1 MVCPMSV
8 SFGCWHRL
16 CAYALALPW
25 MISIPGAVGQEVAS
39 APASSDAVAPA
50 SVVTA
55 QTQASESAT
64 EIPDSHPRAWFPESS
79 VMYAE
84 LAPLDRWS
92 DHPLREWLTSTE
104 AFKKIWRSPE
114 VMKARGGL
122 LLAEYAIGTK
132 LEVLL
137 RDLSHGG
144 VVLVVDRETEGVAL
158 LARTRSEEWL
168 SKYADKAL
176 DFIRSDAK
184 NNGREDP
191 VKSAE
196 YKGIRGYQIQ
206 NGIFASIGPWLLV
219 TNKSELAQSII
230 DRMRDPALGNLESAK
245 WLEGFP
251 EIETSLERPA
261 GVRVAAMQID
271 LDQVRQL
278 EPDNDLFRAQAKDFG
293 AELILGGVLSV
304 LRNASS
310 AQGVLELD
318 ADGVQL
324 ELSTP
329 CDPAWFGETREY
341 FVGPAMQGH
350 APAPLAIEDSI
361 ATLSSYRNVSELW
374 LRAGDLFDQNVN
386 DDLAQAENT
395 LTTLFSGKD
404 FAMDI
409 LGAIEP
415 EVQIVTV
422 PQAFANDALAPSVK
436 LPAFALVAKLKKPDV
451 MQRELK
457 RTFQSFLGFLNVV
470 GAMEGMPQLDQNME
484 RIGEHTLYSAEYI
497 SDADRKYDNGLP
509 IQFNF
514 SPAIAFV
521 DDYVVLSSTTA
532 LARRLATQTWEPAME
547 SAALRD
553 SNTFLTLDFQA
564 LQKIL
569 ESNENA
575 LVTQNMLEKGSSKV
589 EATKE
594 IEMLMS
600 GLKLLRQGWVR
611 LVFDERASLRLR
623 VDAMQP

>member
-1 MVCPMSV
+1 MVFPTMV
-8 SFGCWHRL
+8 SFGWRRSL
-16 CAYALALPW
+16 CAYAFVLPW
-25 MISIPGAVGQEVAS
+25 MLSSVVGQEIS
-39 APASSDAVAPA
+39 PASVPSDAVT
-50 SVVTA
+50 STSEDTA
-55 QTQASESAT
+55 QEQASESAA
-64 EIPDSHPRAWFPESS
+64 ENLDNHPRAWLPESS
-79 VMYAE
+79 VLYAE
-84 LAPLDRWS
+84 LAPLDRWW

-122 LLAEYAIGTK
+122 LVAEYAIGTK
-132 LEVLL
+132 LEMLL

-144 VVLVVDRETEGVAL
+144 VVVVVDRGTNGVAL
-158 LARTRSEEWL
+158 LAHTRSEEWL
-168 SKYADKAL
+168 RKYAVKAL

-191 VKSAE
+191 VKAAE
-196 YKGIRGYQIQ
+196 YKGVQGYQIQ
-206 NGIFASIGPWLLV
+206 NGIFAPIGPWLLV

-230 DRMRDPALGNLESAK
+230 DRMRDPSMGNLESAK

-251 EIETSLERPA
+251 AIETSLERPA
-261 GVRVAAMQID
+261 GVRVASVQID

-278 EPDNDLFRAQAKDFG
+278 EPDNDLFRSQAKDFG
-293 AELILGGVLSV
+293 AELLLGGVLSV
-304 LRNASS
+304 LQNASN

-318 ADGVQL
+318 AEGVQL

-350 APAPLAIEDSI
+350 APVPLDLKGSI
-361 ATLSSYRNVSELW
+361 ATVSSYRNVSELW

-386 DDLAQAENT
+386 DNLAQAENT

-415 EVQIVTV
+415 EVQIVSV
-422 PQAFANDALAPSVK
+422 PQVFADDALAPSVK

-470 GAMEGMPQLDQNME
+470 GAMEGQPQLDQNME
-484 RIGEHTLYSAEYI
+484 VIGKHNLYWGEYI
-497 SDADRKYDNGLP
+497 FDADRKYDNGLP

-521 DDYVVLSSTTA
+521 DDYVVLSSSTG
-532 LARRLATQTWEPAME
+532 LAKQLATQPWEPATD
-547 SAALRD
+547 SAVLRD
-553 SNTFLTLDFQA
+553 SNTFLTVDFQA
-564 LQKIL
+564 LQRIL

-575 LVTQNMLEKGSSKV
+575 LVAQNMLEKGSSKV

-611 LVFDERASLRLR
+611 MAFEERASLRLR
-623 VDAMQP
+623 VDAMKP